1 MSKNNNSPSPLS
13 TKGGDNGS
21 AAGAASVSVAGPAL
35 GRPGGGADPRVIP
48 IAVAVGE
55 APPPESPTGAMIRT
69 LGLVSAVCGLI
80 IVGAYQGTYDAVA
93 ANKRIA
99 TERAV
104 FKVLPKARSIEEFAA
119 QAGGGI
125 SKVGA
130 GDTAIPPGAVKFFA
144 AYDESGKLAGIAA
157 EGVGKGYADNVRIMF
172 GYQPDCQCVVGIG
185 VVSMRETPGIGDKI
199 ITDREFLANFTALDV
214 KLKADLSALANEV
227 KAVKHG
233 AKANAWQIDAI
244 AGATITSRAV
254 GKAIND
260 SAQALLPR
268 LVPNLDKLGSKS

>member
-1 MSKNNNSPSPLS
+1 MTTPS
-13 TKGGDNGS
+13 TTS
-21 AAGAASVSVAGPAL
+21 AAEPK
-35 GRPGGGADPRVIP
+35 VIP
-48 IAVAVGE
+48 IVVMPSIPP
-55 APPPESPTGAMIRT
+55 APPASPAGAMIRT
-69 LGLVSAVCGLI
+69 LGLVSAICGLI
-80 IVGAYQGTYDAVA
+80 IVGAYEGTYDAVA

-104 FKVLPKARSIEEFAA
+104 FKVIPAAKSIAEFVALP
-119 QAGGGI
+119 AGGI
-125 SKVGA
+125 EPRVGA
-130 GDTAIPPGAVKFFA
+130 GDTPIAPGAVKFFA
-144 AYDESGKLAGIAA
+144 AYDEAGKLAGIAA
-157 EGVGKGYADNVRIMF
+157 EGGAKGYADTVRIMF
-172 GYQPDCQCVVGIG
+172 GYSPDCQCVVGVG

-199 ITDREFLANFTALDV
+199 ITDRDFLANFAALDV

-233 AKANAWQIDAI
+233 TKASAWQIDAI

-268 LVPNLDKLGSKS
+268 LLPNLEKLRSKS

>member
-1 MSKNNNSPSPLS
+1 MSEPSS
-13 TKGGDNGS
+13 TDKK
-21 AAGAASVSVAGPAL
+21 
-35 GRPGGGADPRVIP
+35 VIP
-48 IAVAVGE
+48 IAVVAPE
-55 APPPESPTGAMIRT
+55 ADVPESPTGAMIRT
-69 LGLVSAVCGLI
+69 LGLVSAICGLI

-93 ANKRIA
+93 AHKRSA

-104 FKVLPKARSIEEFAA
+104 FKVLPKAKSIAEFVAA
-119 QAGGGI
+119 PGGGVAR
-125 SKVGA
+125 VGA
-130 GDTAIPPGAVKFFA
+130 GDTANAPGGVKFFA
-144 AYDESGKLAGIAA
+144 AYDDAGKLAGIAA
-157 EGVGKGYADNVRIMF
+157 EGGAKGYADTVRIMF

-199 ITDREFLANFTALDV
+199 ITDREFLANFTGLDL

-233 AKANAWQIDAI
+233 SKTNAWQIDAI

-260 SAQALLPR
+260 SAQVLLPR
-268 LVPNLDKLGSKS
+268 LLPNLDKLKTS

>member
-1 MSKNNNSPSPLS
+1 
-13 TKGGDNGS
+13 
-21 AAGAASVSVAGPAL
+21 
-35 GRPGGGADPRVIP
+35 VIP
-48 IAVAVGE
+48 IAVVGSTPP
-55 APPPESPTGAMIRT
+55 APPASPAAGMIRI

-104 FKVLPKARSIEEFAA
+104 FKVIPAAKSIAEFVALP
-119 QAGGGI
+119 GGGI
-125 SKVGA
+125 EAKVGA
-130 GDTAIPPGAVKFFA
+130 GDTAAGGVKFFA
-144 AYDESGKLAGIAA
+144 AYDAAGKLAGIAA
-157 EGVGKGYADNVRIMF
+157 EGGAKGYADTVRIMF
-172 GYQPDCQCVVGIG
+172 GYSPECQCVIGIG
-185 VVSMRETPGIGDKI
+185 VVSMRETPGIGDKVL
-199 ITDREFLANFTALDV
+199 TDKAFLANFSALDA

-227 KAVKHG
+227 RAVKHG
-233 AKANAWQIDAI
+233 SKTSPWQIDAI

-268 LVPNLDKLGSKS
+268 LVPNLEKLRSKS